1 MLYLFS
7 IDNYRP
13 WNEKDVQENNWQRI
27 TNKTVNDIPE
37 IYTCQACSQLQNIT
51 YELAHKRN
59 NAL

>member
-37 IYTCQACSQLQNIT
+37 IYTC
-51 YELAHKRN
+51 
-59 NAL
+59 